1 MGAGGS
7 SSRATPDYRLGR
19 VLVAGD
25 EMACGSVV
33 RECLS
38 SAGFEAEA
46 CDSREVLVAFERI
59 IPDLVVITADLAHS
73 HTLAACQW
81 IRSRGSVPLIVV
93 TGSPTL
99 DPVDVLTRGADLVLR
114 TSVGERE
121 LVARVRGLL
130 RRNPPRLTVR
140 QPVLGFG
147 GIALDREQRQ
157 LQLSGSM
164 LQLEGREFHLMEVLM
179 KGGPKLTARRELRET
194 LREDD
199 AGLDGLVRRLRER
212 LEAVEG
218 WRRIVTVRGV
228 GFRVL
233 DERPG
238 NTAAIAIPTPPV
250 IDLRAAEL
258 ERIGQ
263 RGETSL
269 DASRRTVSSSTGS
282 VG

>member
-7 SSRATPDYRLGR
+7 SGRAAPVYSLGR

-25 EMACGSVV
+25 EMASGSAV

-38 SAGFEAEA
+38 SAGFETEA
-46 CDSREVLVAFERI
+46 CDSREVLIAFERV
-59 IPDLVVITADLAHS
+59 IPDLVVITARLDTS
-73 HTLAACQW
+73 HTVAVCQW
-81 IRSRGSVPLIVV
+81 IRSRCSVPLVV
-93 TGSPTL
+93 ISGSPRL

-114 TSVGERE
+114 SSVGERE

-130 RRNPPRLTVR
+130 RRRPPRLTVR
-140 QPVLGFG
+140 QPAWSFG
-147 GIALDREQRQ
+147 DIALDREQRQ
-157 LQLSGSM
+157 LQLPGSM
-164 LQLEGREFHLMEVLM
+164 LQLEGREFHLMEMLM
-179 KGGPKLTARRELRET
+179 RGGPKLSARRALRET

-233 DERPG
+233 EERPG
-238 NTAAIAIPTPPV
+238 SVDAAAIPTLPV
-250 IDLRAAEL
+250 IDLRAAEMEL
-258 ERIGQ
+258 IDQ

-269 DASRRTVSSSTGS
+269 DESMRVISSSTGV